1 MAEPLDKLERN
12 QRLLKGRGAG
22 SNLSGR
28 FEKTARVGEDARFG
42 AYSQLA
48 EPELEPDPRT
58 VFLTDHS
65 RTAITRN
72 SSPDIPFDASINPY
86 RGCEHGCAYCYA
98 RPTHEYLG
106 YSAGL
111 DFETKILVKRDL
123 ARLLRKELS
132 ARSYQPSVIN
142 ISGVTDCYQPA
153 ERRFLVTRSCLEVL
167 HETNHAFTIVTK
179 NALVTRDLDLLAAM
193 NEPGRAGACVFV
205 SVTSLRP
212 EVTAVME
219 PRTSRPEARLEAI
232 RKLSAAGVQVGVM
245 VAPLI
250 PGLTDEEMPAI
261 LEAAAAAG
269 AITAGYVPLRLPL
282 AVAPLFEEWVRNH
295 FTDRAQKVL
304 NRVKDLRDGKL
315 NDSNFGSRMQGKGE
329 FADLFSQLFHA
340 RCRKLGLNERE
351 LHLDPGGF
359 QKPGEQLGLF

>member
-1 MAEPLDKLERN
+1 MSGEPGKIT
-12 QRLLKGRGAG
+12 KGRGAG

-28 FEKTARVGEDARFG
+28 FEKTSRVEEDERFG
-42 AYSQLA
+42 DFSQLA

-65 RTAITRN
+65 RTAITTN
-72 SSPDIPFDASINPY
+72 ASPDIPFDASINPY

-111 DFETKILVKRDL
+111 DFETRILVKKDL
-123 ARLLRKELS
+123 AQLLRKEIS
-132 ARSYQPSVIN
+132 AKSYEPSVLN

-167 HETNHAFTIVTK
+167 HETNHAFTMVTK
-179 NALVTRDLDLLAAM
+179 NALVTRDLDLLAGM
-193 NEPGRAGACVFV
+193 QGPGRAGAAIFV

-212 EVTAVME
+212 ELTAVME
-219 PRTSRPEARLEAI
+219 PRTSRPQARLEAI
-232 RKLSAAGVQVGVM
+232 RKLSEAGVQVGVM

-261 LEAAAAAG
+261 LEAAAQAG

-282 AVAPLFEEWVRNH
+282 GVAPLFEEWVRGH
-295 FTDRAQKVL
+295 FPDRADKVL
-304 NRVKDLRDGKL
+304 NRVRELRDGKM
-315 NDSNFGSRMQGKGE
+315 NDSSFGSRMEGKGR

-351 LHLDPGGF
+351 LHLDTSVF